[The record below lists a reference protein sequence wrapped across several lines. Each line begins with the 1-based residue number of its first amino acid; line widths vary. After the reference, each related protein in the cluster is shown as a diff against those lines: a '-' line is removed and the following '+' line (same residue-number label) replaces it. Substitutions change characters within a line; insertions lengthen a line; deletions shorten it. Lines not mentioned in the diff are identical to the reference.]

1 MVLVE
6 PLVQVVLQVQVLQE
20 HLVQA
25 QVGHQV
31 HQEVQVQEELVV
43 HRVHQVVKVI
53 KVVFNTNTVVGQEV
67 HLLQVNLLIKE
78 RVLRCMI

>member
-6 PLVQVVLQVQVLQE
+6 PLVQVVL
-20 HLVQA
+20 LVQA

-43 HRVHQVVKVI
+43 HRVHQVAKVI
-53 KVVFNTNTVVGQEV
+53 KVVFNTNTVVVQV
-67 HLLQVNLLIKE
+67 VLLLQVNLLIKE
-78 RVLRCMI
+78 RV